1 MSAHATILLL
11 GVLLVVFGAAIV
23 WLIRELVL
31 SKKNLAAEKLAHGN
45 TAQTLVTTNARLSE
59 IEEKGREMY
68 VEFQFTAYNAA
79 YCLKIVSFLEKK
91 IADLVSHAASM
102 NAKRLAEEKKA
113 VAASI
118 LEFLLAA
125 FFPASCGRASGV

>member
-1 MSAHATILLL
+1 MSAHAAILLL
-11 GVLLVVFGAAIV
+11 CALLTVFAVAIV

-31 SKKNLAAEKLAHGN
+31 TKNNFAAEKVAHSN
-45 TAQTLVTTNARLSE
+45 TAQYLATTNARLSE

-68 VEFQFTAYNAA
+68 VELQSTAYNAA
-79 YCLKIVSFLEKK
+79 YRLKIVACLEKK

-102 NAKRLAEEKKA
+102 NAKRFAEEKKA

>member
-1 MSAHATILLL
+1 MSAHAAILLL
-11 GVLLVVFGAAIV
+11 GVLLAVFAVAIV

-31 SKKNLAAEKLAHGN
+31 TKKTFAAEKVAHSN
-45 TAQTLVTTNARLSE
+45 TAQSLATTNARLSE

-68 VEFQFTAYNAA
+68 LEFQFTAYNAA
-79 YCLKIVSFLEKK
+79 YRLKIVSFLEKK

-102 NAKRLAEEKKA
+102 NAERFAEERKA

>member
-1 MSAHATILLL
+1 MSAHAVILLL
-11 GVLLVVFGAAIV
+11 SALLAAFAVAIV

-31 SKKNLAAEKLAHGN
+31 TKKNFAAEKTAHTN
-45 TAQTLVTTNARLSE
+45 TARTLATANARLSE
-59 IEEKGREMY
+59 IEKKGREMFL
-68 VEFQFTAYNAA
+68 EFQSTAYNAA
-79 YCLKIVSFLEKK
+79 YRLKIVACLEEK

-102 NAKRLAEEKKA
+102 NAKRFAEEKKA

-118 LEFLLAA
+118 VEFLLAA

>member
-1 MSAHATILLL
+1 MSAHAVILLL
-11 GVLLVVFGAAIV
+11 GAVLLVFAVAIV

-31 SKKNLAAEKLAHGN
+31 TKKNFATEKVAYGN
-45 TAQTLVTTNARLSE
+45 TAQTLATTNARLSE

-79 YCLKIVSFLEKK
+79 YRLKIVGFLEEK

-102 NAKRLAEEKKA
+102 NAKRFAEEKKA